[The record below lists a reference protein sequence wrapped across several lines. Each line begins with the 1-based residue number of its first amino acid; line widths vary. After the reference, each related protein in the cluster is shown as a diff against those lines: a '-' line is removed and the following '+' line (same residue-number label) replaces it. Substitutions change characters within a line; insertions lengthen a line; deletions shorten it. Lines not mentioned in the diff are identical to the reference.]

1 MEHIKLQKY
10 NAPFRVSIQ
19 KKVSED
25 IAYAALWHLLSHRVR
40 EGCRER
46 RDLYYCNG
54 QYVNS
59 DKNMY
64 QMSLRSFCLWHKDK
78 KHNTASRYCWAEIIC
93 ILERIAFVVRCG
105 RLDFRIS

>member
-25 IAYAALWHLLSHRVR
+25 IAYAALWRLLSHRVR

-46 RDLYYCNG
+46 HDLYYCNG

-64 QMSLRSFCLWHKDK
+64 QMSLLGPFAFGTKTKSTTQLLG
-78 KHNTASRYCWAEIIC
+78 TA
-93 ILERIAFVVRCG
+93 G
-105 RLDFRIS
+105 QK